1 MEVICQQ
8 MPFTLIKGTFHVVGY
23 SPDGD
28 SIRFQANNPEH
39 WSKVKG
45 SPPQLNEN
53 DHVQIR
59 LIGIDSLETH
69 FRDCQQSMKWA
80 ISAANFL
87 LKSLEISQVQWNEE
101 QNIVVKAEDKV
112 AGFILVKKTDQ
123 HGRPLAFIFSG
134 KIDEQDGS
142 DFFLPL
148 DLFFRSVNYQSLLHG
163 ESYPTYYR
171 GIAPTLRSKMTSAVN
186 YARQNNR
193 GLWKFD
199 STNKGFY
206 VKDLFAEDKSIVIL
220 PKLFRRLVSHL
231 ENNQNWATFKNS
243 VVKSEKVLILPHKE
257 KKLFRDI
264 IIQQEDFFKLAELPE
279 DLVYL

>member
-1 MEVICQQ
+1 
-8 MPFTLIKGTFHVVGY
+8 MPFILIKGTFHVVGY

-28 SIRFQANNPEH
+28 SIRFQANNPEN
-39 WSKVKG
+39 WAKVKG
-45 SPPQLNEN
+45 SPPQLNEDN
-53 DHVQIR
+53 HVQIR

-87 LKSLEISQVQWNEE
+87 LESLEIDDVQWNEDN
-101 QNIVVKAEDKV
+101 NIVIKAQDKV
-112 AGFILVKKTDQ
+112 EGFILVKKTDQ
-123 HGRPLAFIFSG
+123 HGRPLAFIFKG
-134 KIDEQDGS
+134 KIDERDGS
-142 DFFLPL
+142 EFFLPL
-148 DLFFRSVNYQSLLHG
+148 DLFFNSVNYQSLLYG

-171 GIAPTLRSKMTSAVN
+171 GIAPTLRSKMTHAVN
-186 YARQNNR
+186 RARKNNR
-193 GLWKFD
+193 GLWEFD

-206 VKDLFAEDKSIVIL
+206 VKDLFAEDKSVVIL

-231 ENNQNWATFKNS
+231 ETNKSLENFKNS
-243 VVKSEKVLILPHKE
+243 VVKSEKVLILPHKK

-264 IIQQEDFFKLAELPE
+264 IIQQESFVKLAELPE

>member
-28 SIRFQANNPEH
+28 SIRFRAKNPEH
-39 WSKVKG
+39 WSKING
-45 SPPQLNEN
+45 LPPQLNEDN
-53 DHVQIR
+53 HVQIR

-69 FRDCQQSMKWA
+69 FLDCQQSMKWA

-87 LKSLEISQVQWNEE
+87 LQALEIDDVKWD
-101 QNIVVKAEDKV
+101 QNKNTVINANDKV
-112 AGFILVKKTDQ
+112 DGFILANKTDQ
-123 HGRPLAFIFSG
+123 HGRPLGFVFKG
-134 KIDEQDGS
+134 KINEVDGC

-148 DLFFRSVNYQSLLHG
+148 DLFYQSINYQSLLHG

-171 GIAPTLRSKMTSAVN
+171 GIAPTLRSKMTNAVN
-186 YARQNNR
+186 HARRQGL
-193 GLWKFD
+193 GLWRFD
-199 STNKGFY
+199 STNKGFN
-206 VKDLFAEDKSIVIL
+206 VWDLFAEDKTVVVL

-231 ENNQNWATFKNS
+231 ETNENLDTFKNS
-243 VVKSEKVLILPHKE
+243 VIKSEKVLILPHKS

-264 IIQQEDFFKLAELPE
+264 IIQEDHFVKLVELPE
-279 DLVYL
+279 DLIYL